1 MLTKQCLK
9 KKILRKK
16 SLASLMAGS
25 IKVDAGSQLNA
36 RQGSR

>member
-9 KKILRKK
+9 RKTLK
-16 SLASLMAGS
+16 EKCLVSLMAGS
-25 IKVDAGSQLNA
+25 IKADAGGQLNA